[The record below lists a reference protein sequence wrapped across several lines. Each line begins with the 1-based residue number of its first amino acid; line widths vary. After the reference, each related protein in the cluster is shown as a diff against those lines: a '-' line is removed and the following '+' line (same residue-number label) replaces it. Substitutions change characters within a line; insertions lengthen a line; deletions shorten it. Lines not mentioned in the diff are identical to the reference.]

1 MVANSPLLVYFLL
14 NSKQSFCL
22 LPVVP
27 SSPLISFQVTNMIKM
42 IDVLEQNLV
51 QNFIHSLSAQTEHL
65 DELIEGILKASDRDV
80 TDAIND
86 FLNINNAS
94 DLAQAL
100 DIQQERIEAI
110 QSGLAMK
117 KENIADTAKIVALC
131 LALETNALDQVEIA
145 DSLEDY
151 PI

>member
-1 MVANSPLLVYFLL
+1 
-14 NSKQSFCL
+14 
-22 LPVVP
+22 
-27 SSPLISFQVTNMIKM
+27 MIKM

-80 TDAIND
+80 ADAIND

-131 LALETNALDQVEIA
+131 LALETKALDQVEIA

>member
-1 MVANSPLLVYFLL
+1 
-14 NSKQSFCL
+14 
-22 LPVVP
+22 
-27 SSPLISFQVTNMIKM
+27 MIKM

-65 DELIEGILKASDRDV
+65 DELIEGILKASDHDFEH
-80 TDAIND
+80 AMND
-86 FLNINNAS
+86 FFKTNDAAEV
-94 DLAQAL
+94 AQAL
-100 DIQQERIEAI
+100 DIHQERLDAI

-151 PI
+151 PV

>member
-1 MVANSPLLVYFLL
+1 
-14 NSKQSFCL
+14 
-22 LPVVP
+22 
-27 SSPLISFQVTNMIKM
+27 MIKM
-42 IDVLEQNLV
+42 IDVLEHNLV

-65 DELIEGILKASDRDV
+65 DELIEGILQTSHPDV
-80 TDAIND
+80 TDAINN
-86 FLNINNAS
+86 FLNLNNTS
-94 DLAQAL
+94 ELAEAL
-100 DIQQERIEAI
+100 DIQQDRIEAI

-131 LALETNALDQVEIA
+131 LALETNALDQVDIA

>member
-1 MVANSPLLVYFLL
+1 
-14 NSKQSFCL
+14 
-22 LPVVP
+22 
-27 SSPLISFQVTNMIKM
+27 MIKM

-65 DELIEGILKASDRDV
+65 DELIEGILKASDHDFEHAMNDCFK
-80 TDAIND
+80 TNDA
-86 FLNINNAS
+86 AEV
-94 DLAQAL
+94 AQAL
-100 DIQQERIEAI
+100 DIHQERLDAI

-151 PI
+151 PV